1 MCGLYTSN
9 MQRLSGVGFLRQGS
23 GGQHNDLIA
32 CLRPIMSS
40 LPHILIQLECTYCTY
55 DVQYMCELVCV
66 CLSDRMIASV

>member
-1 MCGLYTSN
+1 MRILVDMCGLYTSN

-40 LPHILIQLECTYCTY
+40 LPRILIGLQYYTY
-55 DVQYMCELVCV
+55 DVQYMCELVSLCV
-66 CLSDRMIASV
+66 SK